1 MIVAISKAGKVFHR
15 TLEVGGESN
24 DDDENEEDEEEEEEE
39 EEDGRGVVS
48 FFGPFLSQIRYTRHP
63 SWYI

>member
-48 FFGPFLSQIRYTRHP
+48 FFGPFLSQIRYSRPP
-63 SWYI
+63 S